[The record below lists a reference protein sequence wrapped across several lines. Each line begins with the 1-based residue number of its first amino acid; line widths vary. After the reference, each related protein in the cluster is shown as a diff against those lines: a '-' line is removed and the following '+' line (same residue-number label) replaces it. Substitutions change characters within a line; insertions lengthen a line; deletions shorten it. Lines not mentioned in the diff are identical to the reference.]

1 MTVTPTVVV
10 LPAFE
15 ELSAAPIEGEVGPW
29 EAAYDLTHRYEIE
42 GVPSPFRYDSR
53 GVGVVPTGM
62 GKTAAAATTTA
73 LCTSEKLS
81 LDHSLILS
89 VGIAGAPPRLPLG
102 SVVVADS
109 VVDWDDKCRFDP
121 TEGDTPP
128 IEPNPYTSDQG
139 IFDLDAHRVSWG
151 ESVSDGVHLAGLPEE
166 PEPTVAIGTNVC
178 ADELWHG
185 RQLAEHV
192 THFVG
197 ERECGPYMVTE
208 MEDSG
213 TLTALERFGLAD
225 QYLSIRGV
233 SNHDRPEPGE
243 SARESF
249 FDTDSG
255 ASAEA
260 AFELGLKNAVGVAS
274 ELVAHELAE

>member
-1 MTVTPTVVV
+1 MTVAPTVVV

-29 EAAYDLTHRYEIE
+29 EAAYDLTDRYEIE
-42 GVPSPFRYDSR
+42 GVPSPLRYDSR

-62 GKTAAAATTTA
+62 GKTAAATTTTA

-81 LDHSLILS
+81 LENSLILS
-89 VGIAGAPPRLPLG
+89 VGIAGAPPHLPIG

-109 VVDWDDKCRFDP
+109 IVDWDDKCRFDP
-121 TEGDTPP
+121 TEGEAVP

-139 IFDLDAHRVSWG
+139 IFDIAPHRVSWA
-151 ESVSDGVHLAGLPEE
+151 ESVSEEIQLTGLPGES
-166 PEPTVAIGTNVC
+166 EPTVGIGTNVC

-197 ERECGPYMVTE
+197 ERERGPYMITE

-233 SNHDRPEPGE
+233 SNHDRPKPGE

-260 AFELGLKNAVGVAS
+260 AFELGLENAVSVAS
-274 ELVAHELAE
+274 ELIAHELAE